1 MNKLLLLPL
10 LVLILFS
17 CSQKDELDSMNREE
31 STHQALSNIKQ
42 AQKWQ
47 LVQMSGQIRNSVQKG
62 ADMPWQEHYVLN
74 PDGSFSKV
82 RQKGDETTAATGVY
96 TYHSTAGEQYL
107 ELTYQ
112 SLNTIIGSC
121 DAAGLKETLMVHK
134 DGLQSS
140 WWACDGPGLW
150 YEQVK

>member
-10 LVLILFS
+10 LVLTLLS
-17 CSQKDELDSMNREE
+17 CSKKDELDSMNREE

-42 AQKWQ
+42 VQKWK

-82 RQKGDETTAATGVY
+82 RQKGGETTSATGFY
-96 TYHSTAGEQYL
+96 TYHSTSGEQYL
-107 ELTYQ
+107 ELTY
-112 SLNTIIGSC
+112 SAPNAIIGSC
-121 DAAGLKETLMVHK
+121 DAADLKETLMVRK

-140 WWACDGPGLW
+140 WWACDGPGLL